1 MPIVALS
8 SRSKRRQRDRGSLPP
23 RGGTGRAIGSN
34 GASRAMSS
42 GMTTVKCVPILA
54 RSRGS
59 ALASLGDSPDATG
72 DLTHFGRDCSVR
84 RARMAIEAVA
94 TKYRYH

>member
-8 SRSKRRQRDRGSLPP
+8 SRSKRGQRDWGSLPP
-23 RGGTGRAIGSN
+23 CGGAGRTSVGDGVSP
-34 GASRAMSS
+34 AMSS
-42 GMTTVKCVPILA
+42 GMTTVTCATILA
-54 RSRGS
+54 RSRGG
-59 ALASLGDSPDATG
+59 ALASLGDPVEATR

-84 RARMAIEAVA
+84 HARMAIEAVA